1 MNNAVHYSRAQLVHD
16 LYHGF
21 VIVLEGRSFI
31 ETAIFKTASYSMEEL
46 ICCICCIFSSLC
58 SKDNSTLKHAMNDGK
73 VNLLIVT
80 SLKINTTVT
89 VDVELLSFLVKTSAS
104 GTVPQHVPEL

>member
-21 VIVLEGRSFI
+21 VIVLEVRSFI
-31 ETAIFKTASYSMEEL
+31 ETAIFKTALYSMKEL
-46 ICCICCIFSSLC
+46 ICRIFSSLC
-58 SKDNSTLKHAMNDGK
+58 SKDNSTLKHAH
-73 VNLLIVT
+73 LLIVI

-89 VDVELLSFLVKTSAS
+89 VDVELSYFLVKTHAS

>member
-1 MNNAVHYSRAQLVHD
+1 M
-16 LYHGF
+16 
-21 VIVLEGRSFI
+21 
-31 ETAIFKTASYSMEEL
+31 KEL
-46 ICCICCIFSSLC
+46 ICCIFRSLR

-89 VDVELLSFLVKTSAS
+89 VDVELRYFWQRHVLQELYLSMSQSCEEAAYFS
-104 GTVPQHVPEL
+104 

>member
-31 ETAIFKTASYSMEEL
+31 ETAIFKTASYSMKEL
-46 ICCICCIFSSLC
+46 ICCIFSSPS

-80 SLKINTTVT
+80 SLKINTTAT
-89 VDVELLSFLVKTSAS
+89 VDAELRYFLVKTHAS